1 MLARLFLLFAIVPIL
16 ELALLLE
23 VGRRI
28 GVFPTVLLVL
38 VTAAGGAWLARR
50 EGGRTWRKMRAEMSS
65 GRMPAS
71 GLLHGTA
78 IFAGALLLLTPGL
91 LTDLLGFALLIP
103 PSRAAILRSVRQRME
118 RAVRTGAVRY
128 EVRSWQVEADEPEE
142 PWDRLDP
149 GPRS

>member
-1 MLARLFLLFAIVPIL
+1 MLGRLFLLFAIVPIL

-28 GVFPTVLLVL
+28 GVIPTVLLVL

-50 EGGRTWRKMRAEMSS
+50 EGGRNWRAMRSEMRS

-91 LTDLLGFALLIP
+91 LTDALGFALLFP
-103 PSRAAILRSVRQRME
+103 ASRAGILRSVRRRLE
-118 RAVRTGAVRY
+118 RAVRTGAVSY
-128 EVRSWQVEADEPEE
+128 EVRGWQVEPDEPEE
-142 PWDRLDP
+142 PRDRLDA
-149 GPRS
+149 GPPR